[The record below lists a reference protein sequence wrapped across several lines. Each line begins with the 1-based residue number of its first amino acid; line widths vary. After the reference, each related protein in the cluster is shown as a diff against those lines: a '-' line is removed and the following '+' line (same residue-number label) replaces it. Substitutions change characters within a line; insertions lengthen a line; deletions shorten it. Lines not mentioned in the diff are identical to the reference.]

1 MTRDEK
7 ELKPSESVREG
18 KLLLTVEEAAD
29 RLSVGRSHLYN
40 LLTRGEIVSIKL
52 GRSRRV
58 PAAELERFVSDR
70 LEMERDE
77 VDFVPV
83 GS

>member
-29 RLSVGRSHLYN
+29 RLSVGRSSLYN
-40 LLTRGEIVSIKL
+40 LVMSGEIVSIKL

-58 PAAELERFVSDR
+58 PAAELERFVSER
-70 LEMERDE
+70 LEMEGD